1 MATITPV
8 TATVK
13 SEDLMQVCCDVS
25 KEKIDVYSRVG
36 HEGALFEMMDTIRNC
51 GSVLQRQLKA
61 WQELA
66 QAHGHAGVL
75 VVCEP
80 TGGHERKLLALAR
93 QAGSRTAYVSGEAV
107 GKARVI
113 ESNDTGKTDRKDARI
128 IATLAGMGK
137 TLKVRQ
143 LPDEYE
149 RLRELNTTYEL
160 ECTTV
165 ATIRNHMHDQVRQ
178 LFPDLDGEE
187 GFIFSATGRAI
198 YQLFGL
204 NPARIR
210 ECSWREFVAK
220 VKTFVKA
227 ARIERLEKVWAAAAS
242 SLLHQCPATV
252 RAMREER
259 LGELFEDLDRHLG
272 RKLQLRTRILDA
284 YGKTEESRKLADIP
298 DASSF
303 QLARV
308 IAESGPLADF
318 RHGSQLLRYFG
329 MNIRERQSGKW
340 TGKNRISKKGRAL
353 GRKVLYQL
361 VFSSL
366 IGEGKLFADPYR
378 RKKADCACGMK
389 AIVCL
394 MRKALK
400 MILGVFRSREE
411 FSRDRVFASLPAAA

>member
-36 HEGALFEMMDTIRNC
+36 HEGALFEMIDTIRNS
-51 GSVLQRQLKA
+51 GNVLLRQLKA

-93 QAGSRTAYVSGEAV
+93 QTGSRTAYVSGEAV

-149 RLRELNTTYEL
+149 QLRELNTTYEL

-220 VKTFVKA
+220 VKTTSCVLVCA
-227 ARIERLEKVWAAAAS
+227 AG
-242 SLLHQCPATV
+242 TV
-252 RAMREER
+252 PLVA
-259 LGELFEDLDRHLG
+259 
-272 RKLQLRTRILDA
+272 
-284 YGKTEESRKLADIP
+284 
-298 DASSF
+298 
-303 QLARV
+303 
-308 IAESGPLADF
+308 PLA
-318 RHGSQLLRYFG
+318 L
-329 MNIRERQSGKW
+329 
-340 TGKNRISKKGRAL
+340 
-353 GRKVLYQL
+353 
-361 VFSSL
+361 
-366 IGEGKLFADPYR
+366 
-378 RKKADCACGMK
+378 
-389 AIVCL
+389 
-394 MRKALK
+394 
-400 MILGVFRSREE
+400 
-411 FSRDRVFASLPAAA
+411 